1 MSLLVVAALALAG
14 GCATVLLGRIRTG
27 LGIGVGL
34 LAALA
39 VLAAAVRVAPEESM
53 ALGGTLLSGSVAL
66 RAIAVSWSAA
76 TILLG
81 TVDALVMAS
90 GAVLGPSLLGL
101 GVAVIA
107 LATPDTLVSFALLA
121 GAGTAAV
128 VVPVVRPGRPPA
140 GDRAHPTDAYRVVL
154 GASLLAI
161 VVVAWAAAPRGPLA
175 TISGLPGGEAGG
187 AIGLGLLGMAGAVV
201 LRSAAIPAHVWAA
214 RLVDL
219 IPATTIPALLGWG
232 SAAFALVAFSWAQGT
247 IGAVPLAIDLER
259 GVVGLAAVACIVLGG
274 LAAWVHEDIEHILVY
289 SLVQDAGVIL
299 LAFVSPTPG
308 TTPLLADWAF
318 SAAAVKSGLAAWV
331 ATARGTFGVHR
342 LADLEGWARRSPLLA
357 AALVGVI
364 AGAVAVPGMAAFDAR
379 YRLVATAIP
388 GPVGIVVLAAA
399 LAPLAYLGRLL
410 LTGLRVPSGAVR
422 SADGTSLRWRGGRTE
437 GWGGARSKGAV
448 VAVVL
453 AIPAEIR
460 ANRMALAT
468 LAAIGLAALGIAVA
482 AFGVEPVAS
491 LAPVAGL
498 ANA

>member
-1 MSLLVVAALALAG
+1 MSLLLVVALALGG
-14 GCATVLLGRIRTG
+14 GCATVLLGRVRTG

-34 LAALA
+34 LAAIA
-39 VLAAAVRVAPEESM
+39 VLAAAVRIDPEESI
-53 ALGGTLLSGSVAL
+53 ALGGTLVAASAAI
-66 RAIAVSWSAA
+66 RAIAISWSGA
-76 TILLG
+76 TIMLG
-81 TVDALVMAS
+81 VVDALATGS

-101 GVAVIA
+101 GVAVVA
-107 LATPDTLVSFALLA
+107 LATPDALVSFALLA

-128 VVPVVRPGRPPA
+128 VVPVVRPGRPPTA
-140 GDRAHPTDAYRVVL
+140 DRAHPADAFRVVL

-175 TISGLPGGEAGG
+175 TVSGLPGGEAGG
-187 AIGLGLLGMAGAVV
+187 AIGLGLVGMASAVV

-214 RLVDL
+214 RLAELV
-219 IPATTIPALLGWG
+219 PATTVPALLGWG
-232 SAAFALVAFSWAQGT
+232 SAAFALVAFSWTEGT

-259 GVVGLAAVACIVLGG
+259 GLVGLVAVACIVLGG

-289 SLVQDAGVIL
+289 SLVQDAGIVL

-331 ATARGTFGVHR
+331 ATTRGTFDVHR
-342 LADLEGWARRSPLLA
+342 LSDLEGWARRSPLLA
-357 AALVGVI
+357 AALLVVI

-379 YRLVATAIP
+379 SRLVAAAIP
-388 GPVGIVVLAAA
+388 GPAGIVVLVAA

-410 LTGLRVPSGAVR
+410 VTGLRAPSVAVR
-422 SADGTSLRWRGGRTE
+422 SADGTSLRWRGGRTD
-437 GWGGARSKGAV
+437 GWGGTRSKGAA

-460 ANRMALAT
+460 GNRLALAA

-482 AFGVEPVAS
+482 AFGVEPVAP
-491 LAPVAGL
+491 LVRAAAGPRT
-498 ANA
+498 